1 MFSEKFHDIPGSEQS
16 HEFLDNWRWFREFR
30 SQILKE
36 IEIKREKG
44 LIGSSLEAEVL
55 IETGPSTGTKL
66 LSLEVDLKTL
76 FITSDVVLNI
86 QKIDEFKSIVK
97 INKSQHHKCERCWHR
112 CSSVP
117 NTDSSPSLCSRCK
130 PLVDIPPT

>member
-1 MFSEKFHDIPGSEQS
+1 MFSEKFHDIPDSEQS
-16 HEFLDNWRWFREFR
+16 HEFLDNWTWFREFR

-55 IETGPSTGTKL
+55 IETDSSTGKKL

-86 QKIDEFKSIVK
+86 QKIDKYELIVTV
-97 INKSQHHKCERCWHR
+97 NKSQHQKCERCWHR
-112 CSSVP
+112 CSTVP
-117 NTDSSPSLCSRCK
+117 NMQWS
-130 PLVDIPPT
+130 